1 MKNGLQHAAIELLPE
16 IGELISRLNA
26 EGLEMTM
33 MSGSGSSVF
42 SLSKNLK
49 LLQKIA
55 SKFKNEGYDVFVTR
69 MIK

>member
-1 MKNGLQHAAIELLPE
+1 
-16 IGELISRLNA
+16 
-26 EGLEMTM
+26 M

-69 MIK
+69 MIKWLIND